1 MSTEQELLY
10 FLIQKY
16 KGNQLNHLF
25 LQNILTQYMPCARNC
40 FSCRGTQMINKKTL
54 MELTI
59 CYNKGISNIFSVKDK
74 TGNSLGS
81 EGYIVYVAIVYVNI
95 VAPRQ
100 SYVNDWAGLCFSK
113 TSFIKTSG
121 RLEQRPSMLTSN

>member
-1 MSTEQELLY
+1 
-10 FLIQKY
+10 
-16 KGNQLNHLF
+16 
-25 LQNILTQYMPCARNC
+25 
-40 FSCRGTQMINKKTL
+40 MINKKTL

-121 RLEQRPSMLTSN
+121 RLDLIQEPQHADPDCMGPCDFKRRAPRHREIE